1 MVILGIET
9 SCDET
14 ALAILKENVILADI
28 VSSQYF
34 HELYGGVV
42 PELASRAHLK
52 IISSLYNEVL
62 KKSNISQT
70 DIDAIAV
77 TYGPGLI
84 GSILVG
90 LNFAKALSYSL
101 KVPLISINHIEAHL
115 LSVYL
120 EDKKPNI
127 PYIGLVVSGGH
138 TLLVLVQD
146 VFKYKILGCT
156 KDDSAGEAYDKVAKM
171 LGLSYPGGPIID
183 RLAKSGDPKFH
194 KFPMPCKNSNDFSF
208 SFSGLKTSIL
218 YYLRKLKKENPEI
231 NFNSEPFVN
240 NVCASFQESVI
251 GVLSGKL
258 VEAAK
263 QYNVHNIAVT
273 GGVSANTALRNRL
286 AQEAQKNSLNLHIPN
301 MKYSTDNASMV
312 AMVGKF
318 KYDNNLFSKLNI
330 TASPNLKLREI

>member
-14 ALAILKENVILADI
+14 ALSILKDDVILSDI

-52 IISSLYNEVL
+52 VITSLYNEVL
-62 KKSNISQT
+62 KSSKINQS

-77 TYGPGLI
+77 THGPGLI

-101 KVPLISINHIEAHL
+101 KVPLISVNHIEAHL

-120 EDKKPNI
+120 EEKKPNI

-138 TLLVLVQD
+138 TLLVLVKD
-146 VFKYKILGCT
+146 IFRYKILGCT

-183 RLAKSGDPKFH
+183 KLSKNGDPKFH
-194 KFPMPCKNSNDFSF
+194 KFPMPCKNRNDFSF
-208 SFSGLKTSIL
+208 SFSGLKTSVL
-218 YYLRKLKKENPEI
+218 YYLRKLKQENPEI
-231 NFNSEPFVN
+231 DFTSEPFVN
-240 NVCASFQESVI
+240 NVCASFQESVVS
-251 GVLSGKL
+251 VLSDKL
-258 VEAAK
+258 IEAAK
-263 QYNVHNIAVT
+263 QYNVKSIAVT
-273 GGVSANTALRNRL
+273 GGVSANNALRKRL
-286 AQEAQKNSLNLHIPN
+286 TQEAQKNSLDIYIPN
-301 MKYSTDNASMV
+301 IKYSTDNASMI

-318 KYDNNLFSKLNI
+318 KYETNLFSKLNI
-330 TASPNLKLREI
+330 TALPNLKLNEI